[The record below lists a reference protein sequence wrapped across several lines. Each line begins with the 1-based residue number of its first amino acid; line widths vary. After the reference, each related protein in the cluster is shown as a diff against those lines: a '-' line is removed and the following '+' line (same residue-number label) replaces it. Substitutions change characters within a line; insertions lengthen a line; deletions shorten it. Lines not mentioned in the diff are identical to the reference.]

1 VSTADVADVIVENR
15 EAKVAPRVSRW
26 SVGFSIALTAVVIA
40 SHLPLVVL
48 HFRHLW
54 MNRPHYQFF
63 PLLLV
68 AIAWLVWQ
76 RWPRW
81 TVPVRAPWWSTCL
94 LAGGLAVLAG
104 ATVIW
109 SPWLAA
115 IALVLSLG
123 GLIGRYAVPGQWRD
137 WLPVWLVMW
146 LIVPPPFRWDF
157 RLIFWLQTSTSQMAS
172 YLLDL
177 LNILHLM
184 EGHVLVLPGHRML
197 VDEACSGVNS
207 VLVLLVLTA
216 LFVVGTRRPLVWS
229 ALLLLSSVAWAW
241 AANVVRITTIAIAQA
256 WYQVDLSTGWRHE
269 LLGYITISMALIWL
283 ISTDFCL
290 SFLLRPIILRHVDLS
305 ELALGP
311 SPLSR
316 AWNWFVGASARM
328 YSEFVPPDSD
338 DSSVSDPNGQ
348 PRKSPASGRDERLS
362 EPVVIRPGAYAWLGA
377 FGLFGFLQL
386 GSFLVPEER
395 GEIQIV
401 RFESEDI
408 PETLDGWSL
417 IEYQPDERVLQER
430 FSLYSDEWVYGR
442 GPLAVRVSIDYPFT
456 GWHELTVCYRGSGWQ
471 LKNRQSF
478 RGQDGSDA
486 DGPYVEASLTRPT
499 GEHGWLLFG
508 LFDQT
513 GKPLAPVGAPEDHW
527 PSFLEKLA
535 RSPLAYWLLDLRH
548 ERVTETTYQ
557 LQLFASGTVDLTSE
571 QKDEVRRFFQSVRS
585 QVVEAYR
592 RKASN

>member
-1 VSTADVADVIVENR
+1 VSTADVADVIVEDR
-15 EAKVAPRVSRW
+15 AVEVAPRVSWR
-26 SVGFSIALTAVVIA
+26 SVCFSVLLAVVVIA
-40 SHLPLVVL
+40 SHVPLVLL

-54 MNRPHYQFF
+54 MHRPHYQFF

-68 AIAWLVWQ
+68 AVAWLAWQ
-76 RWPRW
+76 RWPQW
-81 TVPVRAPWWSTCL
+81 TVPARAPWWSTCL
-94 LAGGLAVLAG
+94 LVSGLAVLAG

-115 IALVLSLG
+115 IALMLSIG
-123 GLIGRYAVPGQWRD
+123 GLIGRYAVPGQWHD

-157 RLIFWLQTSTSQMAS
+157 RLIFWLQSSTSQMAS

-229 ALLLLSSVAWAW
+229 ALLLISSVAWAW

-269 LLGYITISMALIWL
+269 LLGYVTISMALIWL
-283 ISTDFCL
+283 ISTDYCL
-290 SFLLRPIILRHVDLS
+290 SFLLRPIILRRVDLS
-305 ELALGP
+305 ELAQGP

-316 AWNWFVGASARM
+316 AWNWFVGARARM
-328 YSEFVPPDSD
+328 YSDIASPDSGNLA
-338 DSSVSDPNGQ
+338 VRETTNEAKQ
-348 PRKSPASGRDERLS
+348 SPESRQNEPLS
-362 EPVVIRPGAYAWLGA
+362 KPGAVRPGAYVWLGA
-377 FGLFGFLQL
+377 FGLIGAVQL

-401 RFESEDI
+401 RFEREDI
-408 PETLDGWSL
+408 AENLNDWSL
-417 IEYQPDERVLQER
+417 IEYQPEERVLQER

-442 GPLAVRVSIDYPFT
+442 GTTPVRISIDYPFT
-456 GWHELTVCYRGSGWQ
+456 GWHELTVCYRGSGWV
-471 LKNRQSF
+471 LKDRQSF
-478 RGQDGSDA
+478 RDEDGIA
-486 DGPYVEASLTRPT
+486 ANGPYVEASFTRPT

-527 PSFLEKLA
+527 PSFMEKLA
-535 RSPLAYWLLDLRH
+535 RSPLACWLLDLRH

-557 LQLFASGTVDLTSE
+557 LQLFTSGTVDLTSE
-571 QKDEVRRFFQSVRS
+571 QKDEVRQFFQSVRS

-592 RKASN
+592 RKAMN